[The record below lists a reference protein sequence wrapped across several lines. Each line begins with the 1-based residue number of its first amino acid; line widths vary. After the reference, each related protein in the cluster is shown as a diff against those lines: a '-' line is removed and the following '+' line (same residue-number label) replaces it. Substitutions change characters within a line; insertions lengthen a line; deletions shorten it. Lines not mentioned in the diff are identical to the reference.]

1 MEMSN
6 KMKFIII
13 VSKLVLKIIA
23 TLILTIDVLYSIVVQ
38 DWILCVNAL
47 LLYLIFVDKVILKED

>member
-1 MEMSN
+1 
-6 KMKFIII
+6 MKFIII

>member
-1 MEMSN
+1 MSN